1 MHFITNKRIAETG
14 SALVYILIAIA
25 LMAALTATF
34 VNSDSQQSRSQN
46 SFKLAQDVKSQIQ
59 TIKAAIEGCTL
70 LYPGGDITVND
81 GSTTDAGFHNP
92 FPVNPSSA
100 HFTGSTLGAESDNAV
115 SGLRCPGN
123 PGDTN
128 DHEPIFGA
136 ASGQNLSPAPG
147 VLEDWMYFNGT
158 KTVGSTTY
166 TGVYISTRSNK
177 TDPYIAE
184 AFDKVASTFSACE
197 ADSVDDSDDDCASGY
212 VCLRYW
218 IIRSAPAC

>member
-123 PGDTN
+123 PGDT
-128 DHEPIFGA
+128 
-136 ASGQNLSPAPG
+136 
-147 VLEDWMYFNGT
+147 
-158 KTVGSTTY
+158 
-166 TGVYISTRSNK
+166 
-177 TDPYIAE
+177 
-184 AFDKVASTFSACE
+184 
-197 ADSVDDSDDDCASGY
+197 
-212 VCLRYW
+212 
-218 IIRSAPAC
+218 